1 MAQRLRVGVVG
12 CGVIAQVMHLPHL
25 SDLDDRYEL
34 AAVCDLSRDVA
45 EACMHRF
52 RAGRAVSRWEDL
64 LDMELDVVMVLTP
77 GSHAPVA
84 IAAAEA
90 GSHVF
95 VEKPMCLGPA
105 EGRAMIEAADR
116 AGVRLMVGTTKR
128 YDPAYRR
135 LLELLPAVDDLR
147 MVRVTTLESPFEPY
161 VGHYPMVAP
170 SGVPSSIIEALREDD
185 ARRLEDA
192 LPGADEE
199 TRFCY
204 RWMLLDNL
212 VHEFNALRGALGE
225 PDEVT
230 FADLSRRVVAVHMRF
245 GDVQCHL
252 SWVDLLSGIAR
263 YRQEF
268 MFLAPDE
275 RLTLTLPSPY
285 LRNMPSE
292 LTVEGGEPKSPHS
305 WARREVMSYDEAF
318 KLELIELHGAITE
331 DREPLT
337 DGHDGLHD
345 VLLCRAIAQAH
356 LDRAP
361 VENPSRVEVE
371 PPASETAV
379 GGARP
384 QLGDTRMAS

>member
-1 MAQRLRVGVVG
+1 MAQRLKVGVVG

-25 SDLDDRYEL
+25 SELDDRYEL
-34 AAVCDLSRDVA
+34 AAVCDLSTSVA
-45 EACMHRF
+45 EACMRRF
-52 RAGRAVSRWEDL
+52 GAGRAVSQWQQL
-64 LDMELDVVMVLTP
+64 LDMDLDVVFVLTS

-84 IAAAEA
+84 IAAAST

-95 VEKPMCLGPA
+95 VEKPMCLSPA

-116 AGVRLMVGTTKR
+116 AGVRLMVGTMKR

-135 LLELLPAVDDLR
+135 LLELLPAVEDLR

-161 VGHYPMVAP
+161 VRHYPLVP
-170 SGVPSSIIEALREDD
+170 PNGVPASVLQALREDD
-185 ARRLEDA
+185 ARRLEAA
-192 LPGADEE
+192 LPEADEE

-225 PDEVT
+225 PDQVT
-230 FADLSRRVVAVHMRF
+230 FADLSRRVVAVNMTF
-245 GDVQCHL
+245 GDVECHL

-292 LTVEGGEPKSPHS
+292 LTVEGGEPGSAHS
-305 WARREVMSYDEAF
+305 WSRQEVVSYDEAF
-318 KLELIELHGAITE
+318 KRELLELHSAITE

-345 VLLCRAIAQAH
+345 VTLCRSIAQAH
-356 LDRAP
+356 MDRGP
-361 VENPSRVEVE
+361 IGNPSQVEVGT
-371 PPASETAV
+371 PASETAV
-379 GGARP
+379 SGA
-384 QLGDTRMAS
+384 

>member
-1 MAQRLRVGVVG
+1 MAHRLKVGVVG

-34 AAVCDLSRDVA
+34 AAVCDLSTDVA
-45 EACMHRF
+45 EACMRRF
-52 RAGRAVSRWEDL
+52 RAGLAVSRWEELVDL
-64 LDMELDVVMVLTP
+64 DLDVVMVLTS

-84 IAAAEA
+84 IAAANA

-95 VEKPMCLGPA
+95 VEKPMCLSPA
-105 EGRAMIEAADR
+105 EGKAMIEAADR
-116 AGVRLMVGTTKR
+116 AGVRLMVGTMKR
-128 YDPAYRR
+128 YDPAYQR

-147 MVRVTTLESPFEPY
+147 MVRVTTLESVPY
-161 VGHYPMVAP
+161 LGHYPLAPP
-170 SGVPSSIIEALREDD
+170 SGVPAPVLEALREDD
-185 ARRLEDA
+185 DRRLEAA
-192 LPGADEE
+192 LPEADEE
-199 TRFCY
+199 TRYCY

-252 SWVDLLSGIAR
+252 SWVDLLSGIMR

-275 RLTLTLPSPY
+275 RLRLTLPSPY

-292 LTVEGGEPKSPHS
+292 LTVEGGEVGTPHS
-305 WARREVMSYDEAF
+305 WARQEVISYDEAF
-318 KLELIELHGAITE
+318 KCELVELHSAITT
-331 DREPLT
+331 DRQPLT

-345 VLLCRAIAQAH
+345 VLLCRSIAQAH
-356 LDRAP
+356 MDRAP
-361 VENPSRVEVE
+361 VENPSKVE
-371 PPASETAV
+371 A
-379 GGARP
+379 GARP
-384 QLGDTRMAS
+384 TETALSDA

>member
-25 SDLDDRYEL
+25 SELDDRYEL
-34 AAVCDLSRDVA
+34 AAVCDLSADVA
-45 EACMHRF
+45 DACMRRF
-52 RAGRAVSRWEDL
+52 GANRAVTRWEDL
-64 LDMELDVVMVLTP
+64 VDLDLDVVLVLTS

-84 IAAAEA
+84 IAAASA

-95 VEKPMCLGPA
+95 VEKPMCLSPT
-105 EGRAMIEAADR
+105 EGRDMIDAADR
-116 AGVRLMVGTTKR
+116 AGVRLMVGTMKR

-147 MVRVTTLESPFEPY
+147 MVRVTTLESPYEPY
-161 VGHYPMVAP
+161 VGHYPLVPP
-170 SGVPSSIIEALREDD
+170 SGVPGPLLEALREDD
-185 ARRLEDA
+185 ARRLEAA

-199 TRFCY
+199 TRYCY
-204 RWMLLDNL
+204 RWMLLDTL

-230 FADLSRRVVAVHMRF
+230 FADLSRRVVAVNMRF

-292 LTVEGGEPKSPHS
+292 LTVEGGEPGTAHAWS
-305 WARREVMSYDEAF
+305 RQEVIAYDEAF
-318 KLELIELHGAITE
+318 KLELVELHSAITN

-345 VLLCRAIAQAH
+345 VLLCRSIAQAH
-356 LDRAP
+356 LDRTP
-361 VENPSRVEVE
+361 VRNPSTVEV
-371 PPASETAV
+371 
-379 GGARP
+379 GARP
-384 QLGDTRMAS
+384 IEPAVSDA